1 MAKAFTEGEVAVHPI
16 IKCEL
21 ASLKCGNDFIN
32 IHMSDGEGF
41 IISYKKPDCEV

>member
-21 ASLKCGNDFIN
+21 ASLKCGNDFYL
-32 IHMSDGEGF
+32 S
-41 IISYKKPDCEV
+41 ISKCVMGKVLL